1 MAGSRLLL
9 SWRQRTRLPTLNA
22 EKGPSKGT
30 GKFSAVWDFWA
41 PFLFTVTLYL
51 LIRQFAFEARYIPSG
66 SMLPG
71 LQVGDKLIVEK
82 LTYRSRPPR
91 RGEIVVFHSP
101 SAFDPVWK
109 LEAGKP
115 NPFKCGIVTFPGISW
130 FVDRVLAQRYPEC
143 EAWIKRV
150 IAIPGDVIEVN
161 ARGAVMLNDKK
172 LKEPYVT
179 NYCMTGEGGM
189 TGCKGL
195 YTTVPK
201 DSVVVLGDNRRNSQD
216 ARRWPGGPFLPDNQI
231 IGRAVFRFWP
241 PSRIGPLND

>member
-1 MAGSRLLL
+1 
-9 SWRQRTRLPTLNA
+9 
-22 EKGPSKGT
+22 
-30 GKFSAVWDFWA
+30 
-41 PFLFTVTLYL
+41 
-51 LIRQFAFEARYIPSG
+51 
-66 SMLPG
+66 MLPG

-91 RGEIVVFHSP
+91 RGEIVVFRSP

-109 LEAGKP
+109 LEAGQP
-115 NPFKCGIVTFPGISW
+115 NPIKCGIVTFPGISW

-161 ARGAVMLNDKK
+161 AKGAVTLNDTK

-179 NYCMTGEGGM
+179 NYCMSGEGGM

-195 YTTVPK
+195 YTTVPE

-216 ARRWPGGPFLPDNQI
+216 ARRWPGGPFLPDDQI

-241 PSRIGPLND
+241 PSRIGPLGD

>member
-1 MAGSRLLL
+1 
-9 SWRQRTRLPTLNA
+9 
-22 EKGPSKGT
+22 
-30 GKFSAVWDFWA
+30 
-41 PFLFTVTLYL
+41 
-51 LIRQFAFEARYIPSG
+51 
-66 SMLPG
+66 MLPG

-101 SAFDPVWK
+101 SAFAPVWK

-161 ARGAVMLNDKK
+161 ARGAVTLNDKK

-201 DSVVVLGDNRRNSQD
+201 NSVVVLGDNRRNSQD
-216 ARRWPGGPFLPDNQI
+216 ARRWPGGPFLPDDQI

-241 PSRIGPLND
+241 PSRIGPLSN